1 MFTCAKIL
9 IQVSTF
15 FVSHFSLDS
24 SSSYKSSSNAFIFSF
39 VNKDNLPP
47 FKSPVKINQYALY
60 TRPIYGP
67 TFGGG
72 HDIHIANNS
81 NANTGSYT
89 NFDHSYKAP
98 TGYSYTSTEAK
109 NLLAGTY
116 RFTPNE
122 VETFYFN

>member
-1 MFTCAKIL
+1 
-9 IQVSTF
+9 
-15 FVSHFSLDS
+15 
-24 SSSYKSSSNAFIFSF
+24 

-47 FKSPVKINQYALY
+47 FKSPVKRNQYALY
-60 TRPIYGP
+60 TKPTYGP

-89 NFDHSYKAP
+89 NFDHSYQAP
-98 TGYSYTSTEAK
+98 SGYSYGSTKAR

-122 VETFYFN
+122 VETFYLN

>member
-1 MFTCAKIL
+1 
-9 IQVSTF
+9 
-15 FVSHFSLDS
+15 
-24 SSSYKSSSNAFIFSF
+24 

-47 FKSPVKINQYALY
+47 FKSPVYRYNVYALY
-60 TRPIYGP
+60 TYAGYGP

-72 HDIHIANNS
+72 HDIHISNNA

-89 NFDHSYKAP
+89 NFGYTYRQPSGYTYNTYKV
-98 TGYSYTSTEAK
+98 K

-116 RFTPNE
+116 KFTPNE